1 MSGEKLMG
9 RQAAGYSYVK
19 GVASLGF
26 DTISFYTKNLIDRE
40 KVTKLIQPLTKKT
53 DIHWVSWDEPHK
65 SEEFGG
71 IFFQNQK
78 LVFNL
83 YLDPNLD
90 INHIVWWAYSY
101 YRF

>member
-1 MSGEKLMG
+1 MSNTKKSLPWSILFQPDAFNMSGEKLMG

-40 KVTKLIQPLTKKT
+40 KVTKLIQPLLTKKT

-71 IFFQNQK
+71 IFF
-78 LVFNL
+78 
-83 YLDPNLD
+83 P
-90 INHIVWWAYSY
+90 
-101 YRF
+101 